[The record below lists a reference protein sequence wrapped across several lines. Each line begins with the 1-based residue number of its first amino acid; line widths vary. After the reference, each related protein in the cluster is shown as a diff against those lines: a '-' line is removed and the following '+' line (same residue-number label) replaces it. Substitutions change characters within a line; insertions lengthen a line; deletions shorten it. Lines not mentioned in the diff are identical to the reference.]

1 MGQYDD
7 LVARYCEGAN
17 GALIPTNTI
26 PWPDFGPVSCDLWIN
41 PSKCTVS
48 TCPASFRQ
56 IQYTPSLAG
65 NAFYL
70 AIFCLILVAQLFL
83 GIRYKTWGFLAG
95 MVGGLALEIL
105 GYLARVKLHDN
116 PFSDSWFKM

>member
-1 MGQYDD
+1 MVQGDSLAAQ
-7 LVARYCEGAN
+7 YCEDAN
-17 GALIPTNTI
+17 GALIPNKQI
-26 PWPDFGPVSCDLWIN
+26 PWPDFGPLSCDLWFD
-41 PSKCTVS
+41 PSKCTIS

-70 AIFCLILVAQLFL
+70 AVFCLILVAQLFL

-116 PFSDSWFKM
+116 PFSDTWFKM

>member
-1 MGQYDD
+1 MANLND
-7 LVARYCEGAN
+7 LADQHCLGAN

-26 PWPDFGPVSCDLWIN
+26 PWPDFGPLLCELWWN

-56 IQYTPSLAG
+56 VQYTPSLAG